1 MYVLI
6 FFRIIKSYESPI
18 DKPLLY
24 VASAGAGALSIYE
37 IVDANPVIPGPA
49 WRLWLHREQ
58 ARTLFA
64 IGELDYF
71 FMNEFVE
78 RIIEC

>member
-49 WRLWLHREQ
+49 
-58 ARTLFA
+58 
-64 IGELDYF
+64 
-71 FMNEFVE
+71 
-78 RIIEC
+78 